1 MSGDKPEIGTM
12 QQDSGPRLPGSKLS
26 RQTAFWFMALMLA
39 LSGTVAYKVP
49 VQAAVPA
56 LDNIRV
62 AIFME
67 LPGKF
72 TLNTPAVTL
81 SAASGLEI
89 GFREPGGTVG
99 VMQAAAGEQTRFMLD
114 DYKVRVAET
123 TDLAVAAAAYKRLQ
137 GSSGSGT
144 IQSLFKNGRAVYQVL
159 EGSYATAALAQ
170 SALDKWSKDAALS
183 GASGGRMEVTGP
195 HRLEAGPFG
204 TLAEAR
210 EAAQTFGAAGIDAF
224 PAVKPPAAAGEQ
236 ASYSVLVGAAA
247 SEAGLNAVKTAAA
260 KITAYGSLKSFD
272 PSAGA
277 YLMVLSDHTIS
288 QSAKAGLSY
297 ALPPEGTK
305 AWITASGGGT
315 GIKLTERY
323 SRTYRGAFEISGFN
337 KRLAVINE
345 LPFEQYLYSVVGGEM
360 PASWPAESLKAQA
373 VAARTY
379 ALYQGLGFKIA
390 HVVDSVLSQ
399 AYGGIGYEKEPTIA
413 AVDATKGE
421 VILHKGK
428 LIEALFSSSAGG
440 ATADAAEIWG
450 NPVAYLT
457 SVPSSDEISEKGLY
471 RWYRVVLPDSRTGY
485 IREDLLAQTGSKT
498 LTGLEIMSVKTD
510 GAAVRPIPLIQSAV
524 EPVTRLNSG
533 VRVAVLEKAVQS
545 NEMKWV
551 RGPFTPEALMK
562 SMSGKSATAVAGPV
576 TTLEVGKRGVSGRV
590 TELLVNGRK
599 LDVKTPDTLR
609 SALGGL
615 PSTRFQ
621 VDETGR
627 YTILGGSGSSRQ
639 KPDNNAVYAVGAD
652 GRPVKLDD
660 PGLYIMSGKGTVRAA
675 TKDPSF
681 RFTGTGYGHGV
692 GLSQWGARSLADA
705 GYDYQYILKY
715 YYNNVTISKDG
726 R

>member
-1 MSGDKPEIGTM
+1 MVLTV
-12 QQDSGPRLPGSKLS
+12 
-26 RQTAFWFMALMLA
+26 ALA
-39 LSGTVAYKVP
+39 GTVAYRVP

-67 LPGKF
+67 LPGKY
-72 TLNTPAVTL
+72 TLNTPSATL
-81 SAASGLEI
+81 SGAAGLDI
-89 GFREPGGTVG
+89 GFREPGGTVA
-99 VMQAAAGEQTRFMLD
+99 VMQTAANEQTQFMLD

-137 GSSGSGT
+137 TSSGSGM
-144 IQSLFKNGRAVYQVL
+144 IQSLPKNGKIVYQVL
-159 EGSYATAALAQ
+159 EGSYTTAALAQ
-170 SALDKWSKDAALS
+170 AALEKWSKDTALS
-183 GASGGRMEVTGP
+183 GAAGAGMLVTGP
-195 HRLEAGPFG
+195 HRLEAGSFG

-210 EAAQTFGAAGIDAF
+210 EAAQAFGAAGIDAF
-224 PAVKPPAAAGEQ
+224 PAVKPPSAADGQ

-247 SEAGLNAVKTAAA
+247 SETGLDAVKTAAA
-260 KITAYGSLKSFD
+260 KITAYGSLNLFD
-272 PSAGA
+272 PTAGA
-277 YLMVLSDHTIS
+277 YLRIVNDHTIS
-288 QSAKAGLSY
+288 QSAKAGVSF
-297 ALPPEGTK
+297 ALPQEGTK
-305 AWITASGGGT
+305 VWVSAAGGPG
-315 GIKLTERY
+315 GVKLTERY
-323 SRTYRGAFEISGFN
+323 NRTYRGAFEISGFN

-379 ALYQGLGFKIA
+379 ALYQGFGFKIA

-399 AYGGIGYEKEPTIA
+399 AYGGIGYEKEQTIA

-421 VILHKGK
+421 VMLHKGK

-457 SVPSSDEISEKGLY
+457 SVPSSDEVSEKGLY
-471 RWYRVVLPDSRTGY
+471 NWYRVALPDSRTGY
-485 IREDLLAQTGSKT
+485 IREDLLAPTGSKT
-498 LTGLEIMSVKTD
+498 LTGLDVMSVKTD
-510 GAAVRPIPLIQSAV
+510 GAAVRPIPLVQSSV
-524 EPVTRLNSG
+524 EPVTRLNTG
-533 VRVAVLEKAVQS
+533 TRVAVLEKAVQS
-545 NEMKWV
+545 NEMSWV
-551 RGPFTPEALMK
+551 RGPFSPEALLK

-627 YTILGGSGSSRQ
+627 YAILGGSGAARQ
-639 KPDNNAVYAVGAD
+639 KPDNSAVYAIGAD
-652 GRPVKLDD
+652 GKPVKLDD